1 MSSELFDVVIVDM
14 QTRIVESIVG
24 KNMRRT
30 QGFHNAEK
38 RLETAFGRINLDR
51 YTADIV
57 PAGQYKQGDV
67 LP

>member
-14 QTRIVESIVG
+14 QTRIVESVVG
-24 KNMRRT
+24 KSMRRT
-30 QGFHNAEK
+30 QGFYNAEK

-51 YTADIV
+51 YTAYIV
-57 PAGQYKQGDV
+57 PAGKYKEGDV